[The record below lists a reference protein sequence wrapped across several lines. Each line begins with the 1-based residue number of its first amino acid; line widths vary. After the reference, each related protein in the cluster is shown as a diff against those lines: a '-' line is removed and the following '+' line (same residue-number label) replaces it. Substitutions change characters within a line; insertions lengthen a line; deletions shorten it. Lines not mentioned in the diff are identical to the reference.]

1 MSAVVGM
8 SELAV
13 FMRVAAFDKQPCSV
27 RIRSTRHAGGEAILR
42 TFHRHGSE
50 QTMTRQPLVGGNWK
64 MHLDARRSVALMSE
78 LAAGMAE
85 CDGGVDAMVFPP
97 FPYLAQVARAAVGSG
112 ILIGGQDV
120 SDELE
125 GACTGQV
132 SAPMLLDTGCGVALV
147 GHSERR
153 HGLGETDLVAAAKV
167 RTALGAGLR
176 VVLCVGETREQ
187 REAGTTTEVV
197 LGQLSGS
204 LEGVSRDSLERVD
217 LAYEPVWAIGTGLT
231 AGPEEAQEVHQTL
244 RSEVN
249 ARYDARSA
257 SRIRIL
263 YGGSVKPSNAAD
275 LMACEDIDGALVG
288 GASLKAESFLDI
300 VRAAARR
307 E

>member
-1 MSAVVGM
+1 
-8 SELAV
+8 
-13 FMRVAAFDKQPCSV
+13 
-27 RIRSTRHAGGEAILR
+27 
-42 TFHRHGSE
+42 
-50 QTMTRQPLVGGNWK
+50 MTRQPLVGGNWK
-64 MHLDARRSVALMSE
+64 MNLDSAGSVDLITGIAR
-78 LAAGMAE
+78 GMGGLG
-85 CDGGVDAMVFPP
+85 GGVEVMVFPP
-97 FPYLAQVARAAVGSG
+97 FPYLGRVAQAASVSG

-120 SDELE
+120 SDALE

-132 SAPMLLDTGCGVALV
+132 SAPMLLDSGCVATLI

-153 HGLGETDLVAAAKV
+153 HGLGETDAVAAAKV
-167 RTALGAGLR
+167 RTALHAGLR
-176 VVLCVGETREQ
+176 VVLCLGETLEQ
-187 REAGTTTEVV
+187 REAGTTRDVV
-197 LGQLSGS
+197 LSQLAGS
-204 LEGVSRDSLERVD
+204 LDGVSIEGMDRVD

-231 AGPEEAQEVHQTL
+231 AGPAEAQEVHATL
-244 RSEVN
+244 RSEVK

-300 VRAAARR
+300 ARAAARR